1 MTESTV
7 HGDELQSLVGLLEK
21 LRPLLAGGRLD
32 NVVDLLSLLSDVVDI
47 ADNALVE
54 KLAGVFEGLVT
65 VGWEGGTALKMAHS
79 ELQLN
84 PPPANFRAAYA
95 LLKHPDTLLGIML
108 LLRTLQIIGRRTQ
121 DSALPPSLQD
131 EPSN

>member
-7 HGDELQSLVGLLEK
+7 HAADLQSLAALLEK
-21 LRPLLAGGRLD
+21 LQPLLAGGRLD

-65 VGWEGGTALKMAHS
+65 APGS
-79 ELQLN
+79 
-84 PPPANFRAAYA
+84 R
-95 LLKHPDTLLGIML
+95 
-108 LLRTLQIIGRRTQ
+108 
-121 DSALPPSLQD
+121 
-131 EPSN
+131 